1 MKQVLSIILLLSI
14 ALSFTAFQCSSTE
27 LTSAKLYIQQKN
39 YEKAIESLKKEVEKN
54 PKSDEGYYLLGFILG
69 EQGDIE
75 GMLENYE
82 KSAEIS
88 NKFEKNIAES
98 RKYHWADGFNKG
110 VQLFNRG
117 AQAGDTDSAKV
128 IFQKSIAKFKD
139 AIAAEPDSS
148 DTYMN
153 LAYAYLNIGDR
164 EAAIEPYLKVIEL
177 TGDAGAYA
185 QVGEMYLQLGLVLKE
200 EGKNDEATEK
210 FNSAIKLLEEG
221 RKMHPSD
228 GDILL
233 LLSNSYIAADKLDI
247 AKDAFKEGVIQE
259 PENKF
264 YRYNYGSLLLNAEE
278 YEAAAVQLEKA
289 VEIDGNYDNALY
301 NLAVTYVK
309 WGAEMREQ
317 MEEKEVANEEYKA
330 KFEAALPLLEKYL
343 ELKENESV
351 VWDLL
356 GKVYAN
362 LGMAEKS
369 KEAFEKADL
378 YK

>member
-1 MKQVLSIILLLSI
+1 
-14 ALSFTAFQCSSTE
+14 
-27 LTSAKLYIQQKN
+27 
-39 YEKAIESLKKEVEKN
+39 
-54 PKSDEGYYLLGFILG
+54 
-69 EQGDIE
+69 
-75 GMLENYE
+75 
-82 KSAEIS
+82 
-88 NKFEKNIAES
+88 
-98 RKYHWADGFNKG
+98 
-110 VQLFNRG
+110 
-117 AQAGDTDSAKV
+117 
-128 IFQKSIAKFKD
+128 
-139 AIAAEPDSS
+139 
-148 DTYMN
+148 MN

-164 EAAIEPYLKVIEL
+164 EAAIEPYTKVIEL
-177 TGDAGAYA
+177 TGEASAYA
-185 QVGEMYLQLGLVLKE
+185 QVGEMYLQQGLVLKE

-221 RKMHPSD
+221 RKKHPSD

-278 YEAAAVQLEKA
+278 YEAAAAQLEKA

-317 MEEKEVANEEYKA
+317 MEEKEVADEEYKA

-369 KEAFEKADL
+369 KEAFDKADL